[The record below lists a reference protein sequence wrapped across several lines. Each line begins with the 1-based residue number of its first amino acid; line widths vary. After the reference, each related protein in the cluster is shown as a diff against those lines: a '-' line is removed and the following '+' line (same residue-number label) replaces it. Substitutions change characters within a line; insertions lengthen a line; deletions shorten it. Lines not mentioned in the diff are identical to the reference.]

1 MHARDID
8 IVADVLAIRID
19 RFDVFLHNLPDE
31 AWAAKG
37 ALGAVVEAVGMQ
49 MPISKPA
56 RMGGLLLNLVRV
68 PWGEGGML
76 VIVEVA

>member
-1 MHARDID
+1 MRPASAAVNHALSVLVADLIGGNAMHARDID

-37 ALGAVVEAVGMQ
+37 ALGAVAEVVVVG
-49 MPISKPA
+49 
-56 RMGGLLLNLVRV
+56 
-68 PWGEGGML
+68 
-76 VIVEVA
+76 

>member
-1 MHARDID
+1 MRPAKAAVNHALSILVADLIGGNAMHARDID

-37 ALGAVVEAVGMQ
+37 ALGAVTE
-49 MPISKPA
+49 
-56 RMGGLLLNLVRV
+56 
-68 PWGEGGML
+68 
-76 VIVEVA
+76 VEVVG

>member
-1 MHARDID
+1 MGDVAWMRPASAAVNHALSVLVADLIGGNAMHARDID

-37 ALGAVVEAVGMQ
+37 ALGAVTE
-49 MPISKPA
+49 
-56 RMGGLLLNLVRV
+56 
-68 PWGEGGML
+68 
-76 VIVEVA
+76 VEVVG